1 MLKLKI
7 SLKNILVENLNSEKV
22 SKTNESPLHQTK
34 LCVKN
39 ENFSE
44 KHSLDTNEEG
54 KKNEKLNKNDKQPA
68 SMNLNNSD
76 EKTRRKQVEIE
87 LKKWEREQVKMNFLK
102 LFYIFINIAK
112 IF

>member
-1 MLKLKI
+1 MLQKLKI
-7 SLKNILVENLNSEKV
+7 SLKNFLVENSNSEKV
-22 SKTNESPLHQTK
+22 SKTNESPLHHK
-34 LCVKN
+34 ICVKN

-44 KHSLDTNEEG
+44 NKHGLDINEEC

-87 LKKWEREQVKMNFLK
+87 LKKWEREQVKIIFLK
-102 LFYIFINIAK
+102 LFYIF
-112 IF
+112 